1 MKLCDI
7 IFWAIRQIKTR
18 LIESL
23 LIVLGIGLGIAVVC
37 SVLGLYNTFQQVSAE
52 AEQLYRQF
60 SVRSIEDAYNL
71 ERDRALTL
79 LGEFGEQGEKL
90 KLADYFRFKEAD
102 IEGTDYIWSIEKI
115 RDEQHAYMAT
125 PDVFPMAK
133 LEIISGD
140 IFRDWE
146 LLNQSQVVVLGK
158 KMAEKRFPDEDP
170 IGKQLQLNA
179 GKFTVIGVVQTQL
192 DVEKTPYVIGIGAT
206 EDLDY
211 HLYLPF
217 FKDEFFEL
225 NLLAAED
232 VKITDYYARLKD
244 YVSRHYKND
253 LSVMGN
259 LMYYQENQK
268 GSFAT
273 VKTIA
278 ILAIIVLLIAVINI
292 LNLMLARVFRRYKH
306 IGISVAVGASKRDIF
321 RLFIW
326 EAIMLGILGSI
337 IGILFSIGATY
348 LMKALI
354 NQPVQLSMLN
364 SLIGIGVAFVTSLLF
379 GFYPASQA
387 AKIDPVDALRVD

>member
-1 MKLCDI
+1 MKLGDI
-7 IFWAIRQIKTR
+7 IFWVIRQVKTR

-37 SVLGLYNTFQQVSAE
+37 SVLGLHNTFQQVSAE
-52 AEQLYRQF
+52 AEQFYRQF

-115 RDEQHAYMAT
+115 RDEQYAYMAT
-125 PDVFPMAK
+125 PDVFSMAK

-140 IFRDWE
+140 IFRDSD

-179 GKFTVIGVVQTQL
+179 GNFTVIGVVQTQL
-192 DVEKTPYVIGIGAT
+192 DVEKTPYVTGIGAT

-232 VKITDYYARLKD
+232 VKIADYYARLKD
-244 YVSRHYKND
+244 YVSRHYEND

-273 VKTIA
+273 GKTIA
-278 ILAIIVLLIAVINI
+278 IMAIIVLLIAVINI

-337 IGILFSIGATY
+337 IGILFSIGAPY